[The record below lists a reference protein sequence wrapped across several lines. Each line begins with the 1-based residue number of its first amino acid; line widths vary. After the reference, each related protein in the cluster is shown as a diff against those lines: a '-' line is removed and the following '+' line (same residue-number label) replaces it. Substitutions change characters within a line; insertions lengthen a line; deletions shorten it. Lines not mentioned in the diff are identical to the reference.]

1 MKRAQRAEPFTV
13 CHPANASGRGLR
25 PESAG
30 PVLLQPL
37 PYIAHQIA
45 DAIILHAVV
54 LQLVIQRKQVL
65 RVGAQRAAGA
75 GDQWRDHGGWCLL
88 QTAGAARSSRTPA
101 Q

>member
-65 RVGAQRAAGA
+65 RVGASGPLALAINGA
-75 GDQWRDHGGWCLL
+75 ITGGWCLL